1 MVQSAAM
8 RWARDA
14 GLKYAYALTILTVIL
29 WTTGPVGSKAA
40 LLAVRDGDKL
50 TPMQV
55 AFWAIGVGWAA
66 LFGLLLARRRLG
78 RLREVSPRGW
88 LVMAG
93 MGLFGWVGYPVGMNF
108 AYSRLPLPDAMV
120 ISNLSPVFV
129 TLLQAAVFGNLV
141 RTVSGWEQAP
151 ERQGQM
157 HVARVAAG
165 LVLCLL
171 GVGFIATGGRAASL
185 GGIRSAE
192 GAAAAVFA
200 AFSWGVYSNLGRFVA
215 MRAGASARGMGD
227 VQNFGAMACGLAAMG
242 VTLGV
247 SGQLRPPLGY
257 ETALYLGGVGPA
269 MVATWGVIAV
279 MGVFNYCLGYPL
291 WLHSLELGH
300 RLGEAHKLPPLT
312 YLLLVTAIACGWLVL
327 REAPGPGF
335 WQGAVL
341 IAAGNVVNLW
351 PSRREVGP

>member
-1 MVQSAAM
+1 L
-8 RWARDA
+8 RDA
-14 GLKYAYALTILTVIL
+14 RLRYAYAYTIVTVIL

-40 LLAVRDGDKL
+40 LLAVREGDRL

-55 AFWAIGVGWAA
+55 AFWAIGVGWVA
-66 LFGLLLARRRLG
+66 LFALMVARKRLG
-78 RLREVSPRGW
+78 RLREVSARGW
-88 LVMAG
+88 LVLAG
-93 MGLFGWVGYPVGMNF
+93 MGLFGWVGYPVGTNF
-108 AYSRLPLPDAMV
+108 AYSRLPLPDAMMITNLNPV
-120 ISNLSPVFV
+120 IV
-129 TLLQAAVFGNLV
+129 TLLQGALFGRMV
-141 RTVSGWEQAP
+141 RPLSGWEQAP
-151 ERQGQM
+151 EREAPVHVGQ
-157 HVARVAAG
+157 VVGG

-171 GVGFIATGGRAASL
+171 GVGFIATEGRVSSL

-242 VTLGV
+242 AMLWAG
-247 SGQLRPPLGY
+247 GRLRPPLGY
-257 ETALYLGGVGPA
+257 ETGLYLGGLGPA
-269 MVATWGVIAV
+269 MVATWMVIVV

-300 RLGEAHKLPPLT
+300 RLGEAYKLPPLT
-312 YLLLVTAIACGWLVL
+312 YLLPVTAIACGWLVL

-335 WQGAVL
+335 WQGAAL
-341 IAAGNVVNLW
+341 IAAGNVVIVW
-351 PSRREVGP
+351 RRKGERDWDCRGSTR